1 MTTSPW
7 LAHIS
12 DDQKEQTILAHLQG
26 TAAQAKAFAS
36 PFGAE
41 EQAELAGLA
50 HDIGKYTQAFQ
61 KRLRGMTIPLPLL
74 RWPVTMVACQMEEAR
89 RTARTRPRYGG
100 VSNEKSVGF
109 WNPMRAGGRK

>member
-61 KRLRGMTIPLPLL
+61 KRLRGMTIP
-74 RWPVTMVACQMEEAR
+74 VDHS
-89 RTARTRPRYGG
+89 TAGA
-100 VSNEKSVGF
+100 VEC
-109 WNPMRAGGRK
+109 